1 MRKAI
6 DCVINGETRRIAAV
20 ERRASVTQMVTLVRV
35 CTDNLTAG
43 GAVMKS
49 TQDGA

>member
-1 MRKAI
+1 MRIKKAR
-6 DCVINGETRRIAAV
+6 DEAHRR
-20 ERRASVTQMVTLVRV
+20 RRAARKCDPVVTLVRV

-43 GAVMKS
+43 VAVMKS